1 MGVKQFKTSEIMIL
15 IVDCGYTSIYK
26 LEDLVDQFSDYKTVS
41 IYDIDFEE
49 IQKLNPKGAIIS
61 HAHISINETNVD
73 KYIEKIQAVLK
84 LEIPVLGIGVGH
96 HLLGV
101 YFGAL
106 PAYEPYRNEL
116 VEIGILETDGLF
128 DKLPN
133 EVELIKD
140 NAGTI
145 SIPPGFQLLA
155 SSDYSINEAMK
166 KNDKP
171 LYGVQFIPEVSGNLG
186 AVIMDNFVNI
196 SLKKAD

>member
-1 MGVKQFKTSEIMIL
+1 MIL

>member
-1 MGVKQFKTSEIMIL
+1 MIL

-171 LYGVQFIPEVSGNLG
+171 LYGVQFIPVVSGNLG

>member
-1 MGVKQFKTSEIMIL
+1 LGVKQFKTSEIMIL

>member
-1 MGVKQFKTSEIMIL
+1 MIL

-26 LEDLVDQFSDYKTVS
+26 LEDLVDQYSDYKTIS
-41 IYDIDFEE
+41 IYDIEFEK
-49 IQKLNPKGAIIS
+49 IQRLDLKGVVIS
-61 HAHISINETNVD
+61 HAHISINETNVE

-84 LEIPVLGIGVGH
+84 LDIPVLGIGVGH

-101 YFGAL
+101 CFEAR
-106 PAYEPYRNEL
+106 PSYEPYRNEL
-116 VEIGILETDGLF
+116 IEIGILETEDLF
-128 DKLPN
+128 DKLPD
-133 EVELIKD
+133 EIQLIKD

-171 LYGVQFIPEVSGNLG
+171 IYGVQFLPEVSGNFG

-196 SLKKAD
+196 CLRKAD

>member
-1 MGVKQFKTSEIMIL
+1 MIL
-15 IVDCGYTSIYK
+15 IIDCGYSSIYK
-26 LEDLVDQFSDYKTVS
+26 LEDLVDQYSDYTTVS
-41 IYDIDFEE
+41 IYDIQYEE

-61 HAHISINETNVD
+61 HAHISIHETNVE
-73 KYIEKIQAVLK
+73 KYIEKIKEVLK

-101 YFGAL
+101 CFDAR

-116 VEIGILETDGLF
+116 VDIGLLETEGLF
-128 DKLPN
+128 DKLPY
-133 EVELIKD
+133 EVQLIKD

-166 KNDKP
+166 KHDAP
-171 LYGVQFIPEVSGNLG
+171 IYGVQFLPEVSGNLG

-196 SLKKAD
+196 SMEKAN

>member
-1 MGVKQFKTSEIMIL
+1 MIL
-15 IVDCGYTSIYK
+15 IVDCGYSSIYK
-26 LEDLVDQFSDYKTVS
+26 LEDLVDQYSDFKTIS
-41 IYDIDFEE
+41 IYDITLKE
-49 IQKLNPKGAIIS
+49 IQKLDLKGAIIS
-61 HAHISINETNVD
+61 HAHLSINETNVE
-73 KYIEKIQAVLK
+73 KYIEKIEEVFK

-101 YFGAL
+101 CFNAR

-116 VEIGILETDGLF
+116 VDIGILQTEGIF

-133 EVELIKD
+133 EVQLIKD

-166 KNDKP
+166 KHDKP
-171 LYGVQFIPEVSGNLG
+171 IYGVQFLLEVSGNFG

-196 SLKKAD
+196 CMPKEF

>member
-1 MGVKQFKTSEIMIL
+1 MII
-15 IVDCGYTSIYK
+15 IVDCGYSSIYK
-26 LEDLVDQFSDYKTVS
+26 LEDLVDQYSDYKTLS
-41 IYDIDFEE
+41 IYDIDIDKLQE
-49 IQKLNPKGAIIS
+49 LNPNGAIIS
-61 HAHISINETNVD
+61 HSHISVNETNVD
-73 KYIEKIQAVLK
+73 KYIEKILEVFK

-96 HLLGV
+96 HLIGMC
-101 YFGAL
+101 FDAR

-116 VEIGILETDGLF
+116 VEIGLFDSEGLF

-133 EVELIKD
+133 EVQLIKD

-166 KNDKP
+166 KHDKP
-171 LYGVQFIPEVSGNLG
+171 IYGIQFIPEVSGNLG

-196 SLKKAD
+196 CLHKED